1 MEELIFKLAVTVNE
15 LKDKL
20 SCLSEEE
27 FGTCICMLLE
37 EYCRE
42 HEMDVVELSE
52 KLHNTI
58 QEVNKDLGKY

>member
-1 MEELIFKLAVTVNE
+1 
-15 LKDKL
+15 
-20 SCLSEEE
+20 
-27 FGTCICMLLE
+27 MLLE

-42 HEMDVVELSE
+42 HEMDVVEFSG